1 MTEPRPRI
9 LAVDDTPV
17 NLKVLEAMLTPRG
30 YDVISAASGAEA
42 LEKVRTERPDLVLT
56 DLVMPGMNGYE
67 LCKRLRED
75 EATRFLPV
83 VMITASTDQERSQ
96 ALEAGADD
104 FMTKPPDQVELLARV
119 RSLIRIKRYHDTI
132 ERQRAE
138 LRRFLSP
145 QVADL
150 ITSPEGE
157 ALLRGHRREITVLFC
172 DLRGFTAFSET
183 AEPEE
188 AIAIVRDYHAT
199 TGPLIVGHGGT
210 LEHFE
215 GDGFMVFF
223 NDPVPVERP
232 ALQAV
237 RLALAIR
244 ERMSDLCGQWR
255 KKGYDLGLGCGIA
268 TGYATLGRIGFEG
281 RYDYGAIG
289 QVTNLGARLSSEAK
303 AGQIL
308 LSQRAYAAVEDDVEV
323 EAMGE
328 LTVKGYS
335 RPQPAYN
342 VLRLK
347 ERAATQA

>member
-1 MTEPRPRI
+1 VSDPRPKI

-17 NLKVLEAMLTPRG
+17 NLKLFEAILAPRG
-30 YDVISAASGAEA
+30 YDVITASSGREA
-42 LEKVRTERPDLVLT
+42 LEKVRTEKPDLVLS
-56 DLVMPGMNGYE
+56 DIVMPGMNGYE
-67 LCKRLRED
+67 LCKKLRED
-75 EATRFLPV
+75 ESTRFLPV
-83 VMITASTDQERSQ
+83 VMITASGDQERIQ

-104 FMTKPPDQVELLARV
+104 FMTKPPDQVELLTRV
-119 RSLIRIKRYHDTI
+119 RSLIRIKQYHDTI
-132 ERQRAE
+132 ERQRGE
-138 LRRFLSP
+138 LRRFISP

-150 ITSPEGE
+150 ITSAEGE
-157 ALLRGHRREITVLFC
+157 ALLKGHRREITVLFC

-188 AIAIVRDYHAT
+188 AIAVVRAYHGT
-199 TGPLIVGHGGT
+199 IGPLIVEHGGT

-223 NDPVPVERP
+223 NDPVAIDAPV
-232 ALQAV
+232 LQAV
-237 RLALAIR
+237 KLAVAIR
-244 ERMSDLCGQWR
+244 DRMADLCAQWR
-255 KKGYDLGLGCGIA
+255 KRGYELGVGCGIA

-308 LSQRAYAAVEDDVEV
+308 LSQRAFAAVEDDVEV
-323 EAMGE
+323 APVGE

-335 RPQPAYN
+335 RPQPAYD

-347 ERAATQA
+347 ERVATRA

>member
-1 MTEPRPRI
+1 MTERRPKI

-17 NLKVLEAMLTPRG
+17 NLKVLDAMLTPRG
-30 YDVISAASGAEA
+30 YDVVTAGSGAEA
-42 LEKVRTERPDLVLT
+42 LEKVKTERPDLVLS
-56 DLVMPGMNGYE
+56 DIVMPGMNGYE

-75 EATRFLPV
+75 EATRFLPI
-83 VMITASTDQERSQ
+83 VMITASTDQERAQ

-104 FMTKPPDQVELLARV
+104 FMTKPPNQVELLTRV
-119 RSLIRIKRYHDTI
+119 KSLIRIKQYHDTI

-150 ITSPEGE
+150 ITSPEGG
-157 ALLRGHRREITVLFC
+157 ALLSGHRREITVVFC
-172 DLRGFTAFSET
+172 DLRGFTSFSET

-188 AIAIVRDYHAT
+188 ALAVVGAYHGIL
-199 TGPLIVGHGGT
+199 GPLIFEHGGT

-215 GDGFMVFF
+215 GDGLMVFF
-223 NDPVPVERP
+223 NDPVPLDAP

-237 RLALAIR
+237 KLALAIR
-244 ERMSDLCGQWR
+244 ERMTGLTAQWR
-255 KKGYDLGLGCGIA
+255 KRGYDLGVGCGVA

-289 QVTNLGARLSSEAK
+289 PVTNLAARLSSEAK

-308 LSQRAYAAVEDDVEV
+308 VSQRAFAAVEEYVEI
-323 EAMGE
+323 EPIGE
-328 LTVKGYS
+328 ITVKGYS

-347 ERAATQA
+347 ERVAA

>member
-1 MTEPRPRI
+1 VSEPRPKI

-30 YDVISAASGAEA
+30 YDVVTAASGAEA
-42 LEKVRTERPDLVLT
+42 LEKVRAERPDLVLT

-75 EATRFLPV
+75 EATRFLPI

-104 FMTKPPDQVELLARV
+104 FMTKPPNQVELLARV

-132 ERQRAE
+132 ERQRVE

-157 ALLRGHRREITVLFC
+157 ALLKGHRREIAVLFC

-188 AIAIVRDYHAT
+188 AIAIVREYHAT
-199 TGPLIVGHGGT
+199 TGPLIVAHGGT

-223 NDPVPVERP
+223 NDPVPVEKP
-232 ALQAV
+232 ALEAV
-237 RLALAIR
+237 KLALAIR
-244 ERMSDLCGQWR
+244 ERMSDLCAQWR
-255 KKGYDLGLGCGIA
+255 KRGYDLGLGCGIA
-268 TGYATLGRIGFEG
+268 MGYATLGRIGFEG

-308 LSQRAYAAVEDDVEV
+308 LSQRAYAAVEDEVEV
-323 EAMGE
+323 EPMGE
-328 LTVKGYS
+328 LAVKGYS
-335 RPQPAYN
+335 RPQAAYN
-342 VLRLK
+342 VVRLK
-347 ERAATQA
+347 RPAAIQA